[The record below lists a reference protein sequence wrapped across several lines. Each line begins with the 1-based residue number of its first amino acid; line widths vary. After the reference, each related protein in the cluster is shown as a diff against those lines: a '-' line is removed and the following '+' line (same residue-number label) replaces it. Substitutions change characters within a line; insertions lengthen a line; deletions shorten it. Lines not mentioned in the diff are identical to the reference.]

1 MENITENI
9 NKGRPVYFSYARN
22 SSRKPEW
29 EHISDCVD
37 TLLETMT
44 AKKLE
49 YRVDVKD
56 IGMGDKISKFEQEI
70 GWNSEVVVIIFS
82 DKYFRSMHC
91 MYEFVQIKNALKQY
105 PEKRLMCIKSGNFNL
120 SDINYI
126 MELEDYWSDQK
137 KEYEKIEYHRLR
149 EHSGT
154 EIAAHENGFYL
165 EDIRKLYSF
174 FSAINY
180 SNSASINYES
190 FVGDIVKYYQAT
202 PKPVLTP
209 KPQKSNPQP
218 QTRTDNPQTRAAN
231 PPTYT
236 AQSNNYTRTAP
247 PTKLSSTSEK
257 QSTKWPLIAA
267 VAIILVGL
275 VYVITPKT
283 DKTADGNATQ
293 QQLVQQPPVND
304 NDIDFTVSGVTFKMK
319 YVPGG
324 TFQMGA
330 TSEQGSDAYDDE
342 RVHTVTISNDYYIG
356 ETEVTQGLWKAVMG
370 SNPSYF
376 DKGDNY
382 PVESVSWDDCRDFI
396 NKLNQQ
402 TGQNFRLPTEA
413 EWEYA
418 ARGGSKSRGY
428 KYSGSNIIG
437 DVAVYDENSREESH
451 PVKSKIPNELGIYD
465 MTGNVWEW
473 CQDWFGDYPSGSVT
487 DPVGPSSPESSR
499 VLRGGSWN
507 YGARYCRV
515 SLRGRNTPSIRDND
529 NGLRLALVP

>member
-1 MENITENI
+1 
-9 NKGRPVYFSYARN
+9 
-22 SSRKPEW
+22 
-29 EHISDCVD
+29 
-37 TLLETMT
+37 
-44 AKKLE
+44 
-49 YRVDVKD
+49 
-56 IGMGDKISKFEQEI
+56 
-70 GWNSEVVVIIFS
+70 
-82 DKYFRSMHC
+82 
-91 MYEFVQIKNALKQY
+91 VQIKKALQQY
-105 PEKRLMCIKSGNFNL
+105 PDKRLMCIKSGDFNL
-120 SDINYI
+120 ADFNYI

-154 EIAAHENGFYL
+154 EKAAWQNGFYL
-165 EDIRKLYSF
+165 EHIRKLYSF

-236 AQSNNYTRTAP
+236 AQSSNYTRTAP

-267 VAIILVGL
+267 AAVILVGL
-275 VYVITPKT
+275 VYVIMPSTENSADVTQT
-283 DKTADGNATQ
+283 DNQPTQ
-293 QQLVQQPPVND
+293 QLIQQPPAND
-304 NDIDFTVSGVTFKMK
+304 EHDLDFTVSGVTFKMK

-330 TSEQGSDAYDDE
+330 TSEQGSDADDDE

-370 SNPSYF
+370 SNPSHF

-382 PVESVSWDDCRDFI
+382 PVESVSWDDCRVFI

-418 ARGGSKSRGY
+418 ARGGKSGGT

-437 DVAVYDENSREESH
+437 DVAVYVENSRKETH
-451 PVKSKIPNELGIYD
+451 PVKSKSPNELGLYD
-465 MTGNVWEW
+465 MSGNVNEW
-473 CQDWFGDYPSGSVT
+473 CQDWYGDYPSGSVT
-487 DPVGPSSPESSR
+487 DPVGPSSSPESSR
-499 VLRGGSWN
+499 ILRGGSWN
-507 YGARYCRV
+507 CDATYCRV
-515 SLRGRNTPSIRDND
+515 SNHGYDTPSSRGSYG
-529 NGLRLALVP
+529 GLRLALVP